1 MKISTNQ
8 YFTSLNKQMTAQQ
21 SKIAE
26 SQAQLATGKKAVTPS
41 SDLEATTSTLRL
53 QSVISKQSDYV
64 ANLNSLEDRLVNE
77 EGAISAMQDM
87 VYRMQELAIAAR
99 SNTYSAQDVSYMA
112 TEAEGYLIDIKALAN
127 SVDMSGRYIFAGT
140 ATTTQPFV
148 TLDSGETEYR
158 GNQAE
163 VALEVDGG
171 YKLNLNTSGYNLAG
185 RFDRV
190 ADDGSTSKVDMF
202 TVMTDFV
209 NALKANDPDAI
220 GTTMDE
226 LDSVSNHLGSQ
237 VVDLGVRQNLITQR
251 KEIAADKQIIYENLL
266 SEAQDIDFSKA
277 ITQLSSDMLA
287 LEAAQSTFA
296 KVTQL
301 SLFNF
306 I

>member
-1 MKISTNQ
+1 
-8 YFTSLNKQMTAQQ
+8 
-21 SKIAE
+21 
-26 SQAQLATGKKAVTPS
+26 
-41 SDLEATTSTLRL
+41 
-53 QSVISKQSDYV
+53 
-64 ANLNSLEDRLVNE
+64 
-77 EGAISAMQDM
+77 MQDM

-99 SNTYSAQDVSYMA
+99 SNTYSAQDISYMA

-127 SVDMSGRYIFAGT
+127 SVDMNGRYIFAGT

-171 YKLNLNTSGYNLAG
+171 YKLNLNTSGFNLAG

-209 NALKANDPDAI
+209 NALKANDSDAI
-220 GTTMDE
+220 GATMNE
-226 LDSVSNHLGSQ
+226 LDKVSNHLGSQ

-251 KEIAADKQIIYENLL
+251 EKTSRQTSRSFTKTCFQRRRILISRRRSLSCPRICSRLRLRKVLL
-266 SEAQDIDFSKA
+266 LK
-277 ITQLSSDMLA
+277 
-287 LEAAQSTFA
+287 
-296 KVTQL
+296 
-301 SLFNF
+301 
-306 I
+306 

>member
-53 QSVISKQSDYV
+53 QSVISKQNDYV

-127 SVDMSGRYIFAGT
+127 SVDMNGRYIFAGT

-171 YKLNLNTSGYNLAG
+171 YKLNLNTSGFNLAG
-185 RFDRV
+185 RFDR
-190 ADDGSTSKVDMF
+190 DGSTSKVDMF

-209 NALKANDPDAI
+209 NALKANDSDAI
-220 GTTMDE
+220 GATMDE
-226 LDSVSNHLGSQ
+226 LDKVSNHLGSQ

-251 KEIAADKQIIYENLL
+251 KDIAADKQIIYENLL

>member
-53 QSVISKQSDYV
+53 QSVISKQNDYV

-77 EGAISAMQDM
+77 EGSISAMQDM

-127 SVDMSGRYIFAGT
+127 SVDMNGRYIFAGT

-163 VALEVDGG
+163 IALEVDGG
-171 YKLNLNTSGYNLAG
+171 YKLSLNTSGFNLAG

-190 ADDGSTSKVDMF
+190 ASTSKVDMF

-209 NALKANDPDAI
+209 NALKANDSDAI
-220 GTTMDE
+220 GTTMNE
-226 LDSVSNHLGSQ
+226 LDTLSNHLGSQ

-251 KEIAADKQIIYENLL
+251 KDIAADKQIIYENLL

>member
-127 SVDMSGRYIFAGT
+127 SVDMNGRYIFAGT

-190 ADDGSTSKVDMF
+190 DGESTSKVDMF

>member
-53 QSVISKQSDYV
+53 QSVISKQNDYV

-99 SNTYSAQDVSYMA
+99 SNTYSAQDISYMA

-127 SVDMSGRYIFAGT
+127 SVDMNGRYIFAGT

-171 YKLNLNTSGYNLAG
+171 YKLNLNTSGFNLAG
-185 RFDRV
+185 RFDR
-190 ADDGSTSKVDMF
+190 DGSTSKVDMF

-209 NALKANDPDAI
+209 NALKANDSDAI
-220 GTTMDE
+220 GATMNE
-226 LDSVSNHLGSQ
+226 LDKVSNHLGSQ

>member
-127 SVDMSGRYIFAGT
+127 SVDMNGRYIFAGT

-220 GTTMDE
+220 GKTMDE

>member
-64 ANLNSLEDRLVNE
+64 ANLNSLEDRLVSE

-140 ATTTQPFV
+140 ATTTKPFV

-209 NALKANDPDAI
+209 SALKANDPDAI

>member
-53 QSVISKQSDYV
+53 QSVISKQNDYV

-77 EGAISAMQDM
+77 EGSISAMQDM

-127 SVDMSGRYIFAGT
+127 SVDMNGRYIFAGT

-163 VALEVDGG
+163 ISLEVDGG
-171 YKLNLNTSGYNLAG
+171 YKLRLNTSGFNLAG
-185 RFDRV
+185 RFDR
-190 ADDGSTSKVDMF
+190 DGSTSKVDMF

-220 GTTMDE
+220 GATMDE
-226 LDSVSNHLGSQ
+226 LDTVSNHLGSQ

-251 KEIAADKQIIYENLL
+251 KDIAADKQIIYENLL

>member
-1 MKISTNQ
+1 
-8 YFTSLNKQMTAQQ
+8 MTAQQ

-53 QSVISKQSDYV
+53 QSVISKQNDYV

-127 SVDMSGRYIFAGT
+127 SVDMNGRYIFAGT

-171 YKLNLNTSGYNLAG
+171 YKLNLNTSGYNLAR

>member
-127 SVDMSGRYIFAGT
+127 SVDMNGRYIFAGT

>member
-64 ANLNSLEDRLVNE
+64 ANLNSLEDRLVSE
-77 EGAISAMQDM
+77 EGAISAMQEM

-127 SVDMSGRYIFAGT
+127 SVDMNGRYIFAGT

-209 NALKANDPDAI
+209 SALKANDPDAI

>member
-53 QSVISKQSDYV
+53 QSVISKQNDYV

-77 EGAISAMQDM
+77 EGSISAMQDM

-127 SVDMSGRYIFAGT
+127 SVDMNGRYIFAGT
-140 ATTTQPFV
+140 ATTTRPFV

-163 VALEVDGG
+163 IALEVDGG
-171 YKLNLNTSGYNLAG
+171 YKLSLNTSGFNLAG
-185 RFDRV
+185 RFDR
-190 ADDGSTSKVDMF
+190 DGSTSKVDMF

-209 NALKANDPDAI
+209 NALKANDSDAI
-220 GTTMDE
+220 GATMDE
-226 LDSVSNHLGSQ
+226 LDTVSNHLGSQ

-251 KEIAADKQIIYENLL
+251 KDIAADKQIIYENLL